1 MTTRPPAATERPS
14 VLLVDDR
21 PENLLALTA
30 VLEPLDVRLITAE
43 SGEEALR
50 ALLAEDFAVVLL
62 DVQMPGMDGFET
74 AGYIRGRERSA
85 RTPIIFLTAVST
97 DISQVLRGYEA
108 GAVDYVLK
116 PFDPVVLR
124 SKVAVFAELERHRRG
139 RERADELLRRA
150 WESAPTGVVLVDA
163 DGLVVQINPALE
175 ELAGAGEA
183 AVGGV
188 FAERF
193 HPDDRHALVGL
204 CQRVLR
210 SGEPDSAELRLGD
223 ADEVPVS
230 VVASA
235 VRDAQGE
242 ARSLVLQVEDL
253 RERRRASAA
262 LERAA
267 AERAARGEAEA
278 LAGRLARVAAI
289 TDGLDALALDELVS
303 ELCRRLYEV
312 LGARGAAVRVVD
324 PGGAVVADAE
334 RGSAENAGRAL
345 RQALADGRGAV
356 ETADGTLAVPLRAA
370 GEVFGAVAVAGA
382 NGATPAAQRTAL
394 VAHATERAALIIRRA
409 LLLEREQHVASTL
422 QRDLLPHTLP
432 ELPGVSLAAHFR
444 AGGHGIEVGGDW
456 YDVIPLAGGRVGL
469 VVGDVAGRG
478 VAAAARMGQ
487 LRSVARAYALEGH
500 SPAAFAQRMNVYHRA
515 LSPDD
520 HTTIVYAVIEPDR
533 DRMSFVNAGHPAP
546 LIVPSRGTPRLLEG
560 VTPPL
565 GVSDLPVHPETVVD
579 LPPGTAIVLYTDGLV
594 ERRGEGVDTGLKRLL
609 TAAGATRA
617 GLDALRDRVVESC
630 LGPSSGDDDVTP
642 LFVRA
647 EPEFGPSARFP
658 LSPDAEPLGALRRML
673 RRWLGEAGATP
684 DDVAAVTMAA
694 NEAWQNA
701 IEHAHAFAPVP
712 ISVAFERRGDEVFI
726 TTHDAGGGTRSE
738 TDPDRGRGL
747 PLMQALMDEAS
758 FSFGGRYRRPRGR
771 RPAAHAG
778 ADGRGELQLR
788 RALRRLRGAAPPPRR
803 PPDGRRRRRRRE

>member
-1 MTTRPPAATERPS
+1 MTRPPTGPERPS

-30 VLEPLDVRLITAE
+30 VLEPLDVRLVTAE

-150 WESAPTGVVLVDA
+150 WESSPTGVVLVDA
-163 DGLVVQINPALE
+163 EGLVVQINPAL
-175 ELAGAGEA
+175 A
-183 AVGGV
+183 ALVGTSEGV
-188 FAERF
+188 GVVFSERF
-193 HPDDRHALVGL
+193 HADDRHALAGL
-204 CQRVLR
+204 CQRVLV
-210 SGEPDSAELRLGD
+210 SGDPDAAELRLRA
-223 ADEVPVS
+223 ADGTEIPVS
-230 VVASA
+230 VIAAA
-235 VRDAQGE
+235 VRDAHGE
-242 ARSLVLQVEDL
+242 ARSLLLQVEDL
-253 RERRRASAA
+253 RERRRTSAA

-267 AERAARGEAEA
+267 AERAARDEAEA

-289 TDGLDALALDELVS
+289 TDGLDAMGLDELVQ
-303 ELCRRLYEV
+303 ELCRRLHEV

-324 PGGAVVADAE
+324 PAGAVVADAE
-334 RGSAENAGRAL
+334 RGSADTATRAL
-345 RQALADGRGAV
+345 RQALLEGRSAV
-356 ETADGTLAVPLRAA
+356 ELGDGTLAVPLRAA
-370 GEVFGAVAVAGA
+370 GELFGAVAVGGA
-382 NGATPAAQRTAL
+382 NGATPVSQRGAL
-394 VAHATERAALIIRRA
+394 IAHAAERAALIIRRA

-422 QRDLLPHTLP
+422 QHDLLPHSLP
-432 ELPGVSLAAHFR
+432 ELPGVALAAHFR

-520 HTTIVYAVIEPDR
+520 LTTIVYAVIEPDR
-533 DRMSFVNAGHPAP
+533 DRMSFVNAGHPPP
-546 LIVPSRGTPRLLEG
+546 LLVPPRGTPHLLEG

-579 LPPGTAIVLYTDGLV
+579 FPPGTAVVLYTDGLV
-594 ERRGEGVDTGLKRLL
+594 ERRGEGVDSGLKRLL
-609 TAAGATRA
+609 TAAGASRE
-617 GLDALRDRVVESC
+617 GLEALRDRVVESC
-630 LGPSSGDDDVTP
+630 LGPSSGDDDVTA

-647 EPEFGPSARFP
+647 EPELGPSALFT
-658 LSPDAEPLGALRRML
+658 LSPDAEALGALRRML
-673 RRWLGEAGATP
+673 RRWLGEAGASP
-684 DDVAAVTMAA
+684 EDVAAVTMAA

-701 IEHAHAFAPVP
+701 IEHAHDFAPVP

-726 TTHDAGGGTRSE
+726 TTHDVGGGTRSV

-747 PLMQALMDEAS
+747 PLMEALMDEAS
-758 FSFGGRYRRPRGR
+758 FSFGGRYG
-771 RPAAHAG
+771 G
-778 ADGRGELQLR
+778 SVVLR
-788 RALRRLRGAAPPPRR
+788 RHLGAPRTQ
-803 PPDGRRRRRRRE
+803 PAGESTVTGSATSFDHGAS

>member
-1 MTTRPPAATERPS
+1 MMTRPPAAPERPS

-30 VLEPLDVRLITAE
+30 VLEPLDVRLVTAG

-139 RERADELLRRA
+139 RERADELLRNA
-150 WESAPTGVVLVDA
+150 WESAPSGVVLIDA
-163 DGLVVQINPALE
+163 DGLVVQINPALATLVGSDE
-175 ELAGAGEA
+175 VGAE
-183 AVGGV
+183 

-193 HPDDRHALVGL
+193 HPDDRTTLVGM
-204 CQRVLR
+204 CQRVLV
-210 SGEPDSAELRLGD
+210 SGDPDTAELRLAG
-223 ADEVPVS
+223 AGSGEVPVS
-230 VVASA
+230 VLASA
-235 VRDAQGE
+235 VREAHGE
-242 ARSLVLQVEDL
+242 ARSLLLMVEDL
-253 RERRRASAA
+253 RERKRAAAA

-289 TDGLDALALDELVS
+289 TDGLDAMALDELVQ
-303 ELCRRLYEV
+303 ELCRRLHEV
-312 LGARGAAVRVVD
+312 LGARGAAVRVID

-334 RGSAENAGRAL
+334 RGSVETASRAL

-356 ETADGTLAVPLRAA
+356 ELDDGTFAVPLRAA
-370 GEVFGAVAVAGA
+370 GELFGAVAVGGA
-382 NGATPAAQRTAL
+382 NGATPPGQRAAL
-394 VAHATERAALIIRRA
+394 IAHATERAALIIRRA

-422 QRDLLPHTLP
+422 QHDLLPHSLP

-456 YDVIPLAGGRVGL
+456 YDVIPLAGGRLGL

-520 HTTIVYAVIEPDR
+520 LTTIVYAVIEPDR
-533 DRMSFVNAGHPAP
+533 DRMSFVNAGHPPP
-546 LIVPSRGTPRLLEG
+546 LIVPPRGTPRLLEG

-579 LPPGTAIVLYTDGLV
+579 FPAGTAIVLYTDGLV

-609 TAAGATRA
+609 TAAAATRD

-630 LGPSSGDDDVTP
+630 LGPSSGDDDVTA

-647 EPEFGPSARFP
+647 EAELGPSARFT
-658 LSPDAEPLGALRRML
+658 LSPDGEALGALRRML
-673 RRWLGEAGATP
+673 RRWLGEAGASP

-712 ISVAFERRGDEVFI
+712 ISVAFERRDDEVFI

-758 FSFGGRYRRPRGR
+758 FSFGGRYG
-771 RPAAHAG
+771 G
-778 ADGRGELQLR
+778 SVVLR
-788 RALRRLRGAAPPPRR
+788 RHLGAPQAAATAEAAASRAAT
-803 PPDGRRRRRRRE
+803 

>member
-1 MTTRPPAATERPS
+1 MLTQPPSVSERPG

-30 VLEPLDVRLITAE
+30 VLEPLDVRLVAAG

-50 ALLAEDFAVVLL
+50 ALLGEDFAVVLL
-62 DVQMPGMDGFET
+62 DVRMPGMDGYET
-74 AGYIRGRERSA
+74 AEYIRGRERSA

-97 DISQVLRGYEA
+97 DMTQVLRGYEA

-150 WESAPTGVVLVDA
+150 WESSPTGMVLVD
-163 DGLVVQINPALE
+163 DEGRIVQSNPAFGAVVGPDAAGVGSD
-175 ELAGAGEA
+175 LAA
-183 AVGGV
+183 
-188 FAERF
+188 RF
-193 HPDDRHALVGL
+193 QREDRPALVGL
-204 CQRVLR
+204 CQRVLVT
-210 SGEPDSAELRLGD
+210 GDPDTCELRLTAADGD
-223 ADEVPVS
+223 AVPVA
-230 VVASA
+230 VVGAA
-235 VRDAQGE
+235 VRDAQGDM
-242 ARSLVLQVEDL
+242 RSVLLQVEDL
-253 RERRRASAA
+253 RPRRAAEAA
-262 LERAA
+262 IERAA
-267 AERAARGEAEA
+267 AERAARDEAEA

-289 TDGLDALALDELVS
+289 TDGLDAMVLSELVQ
-303 ELCRRLYEV
+303 ELCRRLHEV

-334 RGSAENAGRAL
+334 RGSADVAGRAL
-345 RQALADGRGAV
+345 RQALADGRGVV
-356 ETADGTLAVPLRAA
+356 ELDDGTLAVPLRAG
-370 GEVFGAVAVAGA
+370 GELFGAVAVAGP
-382 NGATPAAQRTAL
+382 NGTTPAGQRGAL
-394 VAHATERAALIIRRA
+394 VAHAAERAALIIRRA

-422 QRDLLPHTLP
+422 QHDLLPQSLP
-432 ELPGVSLAAHFR
+432 DLPGVSLAAHFR

-500 SPAAFAQRMNVYHRA
+500 APAAFAQRMNVYHRA
-515 LSPDD
+515 LSPDEL
-520 HTTIVYAVIEPDR
+520 TTLVYAVIEPDVGR
-533 DRMSFVNAGHPAP
+533 LRFVNAGHPPP
-546 LIVPSRGTPRLLEG
+546 LLVPGRGTPRLLEG

-579 LPPGTAIVLYTDGLV
+579 FPPGSAVVLYTDGLI
-594 ERRGEGVDTGLKRLL
+594 ERRGEGVDIGLRRLL
-609 TAAGATRA
+609 SAADGSRD
-617 GLDALRDRVVESC
+617 GLEALRERVVDSC
-630 LGPSSGDDDVTP
+630 LGPSSGDDDVTA

-647 EPEFGPSARFP
+647 EPELGAGARFT
-658 LSPDAEPLGALRRML
+658 LSPDREALGALRRML
-673 RRWLGEAGATP
+673 RRWLEEAGASP

-694 NEAWQNA
+694 NEAWENA

-726 TTHDAGGGTRSE
+726 TTHDVGGTAPGES
-738 TDPDRGRGL
+738 DPDRGRGL
-747 PLMQALMDEAS
+747 ALMQALMDEAS
-758 FSFGGRYRRPRGR
+758 FSFGGRYG
-771 RPAAHAG
+771 G
-778 ADGRGELQLR
+778 SVVLR
-788 RALRRLRGAAPPPRR
+788 RHLGAPRADAPAQTAVERASR
-803 PPDGRRRRRRRE
+803 

>member
-1 MTTRPPAATERPS
+1 MTRDPAPSERPS

-30 VLEPLDVRLITAE
+30 VLEPLEARLVSAE

-139 RERADELLRRA
+139 REGADELLRRA
-150 WESAPTGVVLVDA
+150 WDSAPTGVALVDA
-163 DGLVVQINPALE
+163 DGAIVRSNPALVALFGDE
-175 ELAGAGEA
+175 SA
-183 AVGGV
+183 AVGAAV
-188 FAERF
+188 ADRF
-193 HPDDRHALVGL
+193 HAEDRPVVVGL
-204 CQRVLR
+204 CQRVLVA
-210 SGEPDSAELRLGD
+210 GEPDAAELRLTLADDD
-223 ADEVPVS
+223 AVPVA
-230 VVASA
+230 VVASP
-235 VRDAQGE
+235 VRDAHGD
-242 ARSLVLQVEDL
+242 AHSLVLQVEDL
-253 RERRRASAA
+253 RERRRTEAA
-262 LERAA
+262 LARAA
-267 AERAARGEAEA
+267 AERAARDEAEA

-289 TDGLDALALDELVS
+289 TDGLDALALSELVQ
-303 ELCRRLYEV
+303 ELCRRLHEV
-312 LGARGAAVRVVD
+312 LGARGAAVRVLD

-334 RGSAENAGRAL
+334 RGSAVSAGRAL
-345 RQALADGRGAV
+345 RAAIADGRGTV
-356 ETADGTLAVPLRAA
+356 ELADGTLAVLLRAA
-370 GEVFGAVAVAGA
+370 GELFGAVAVGGA
-382 NGATPAAQRTAL
+382 NGTMPAGQHGAL
-394 VAHATERAALIIRRA
+394 IAHAAERAALIIRRA

-422 QRDLLPHTLP
+422 QHDLLPQTLP
-432 ELPGVSLAAHFR
+432 ELPGVTLAAHFR

-520 HTTIVYAVIEPDR
+520 LTTIVYAVIEPDR
-533 DRMSFVNAGHPAP
+533 GRLSFVNAGHPPP
-546 LIVPSRGTPRLLEG
+546 LLVPPQGTPALLEG

-565 GVSDLPVHPETVVD
+565 GVSDLPVHPETVVEF
-579 LPPGTAIVLYTDGLV
+579 PPGAAIVLYTDGLV
-594 ERRGEGVDTGLKRLL
+594 ERRGEGVDVGLRRLLGAAGGSRTGLE
-609 TAAGATRA
+609 
-617 GLDALRDRVVESC
+617 ALRDRVVDSC
-630 LGPSSGDDDVTP
+630 LGPSSGDDDVTA

-647 EPEFGPSARFP
+647 EPEIGPSARFT
-658 LSPDAEPLGALRRML
+658 LSPDADALGALRRML
-673 RRWLGEAGATP
+673 RRWLAEGGASP
-684 DDVAAVTMAA
+684 EDVAAVTMAA
-694 NEAWQNA
+694 NEAWENA

-712 ISVAFERRGDEVFI
+712 ISVAFERRDDEVFI
-726 TTHDAGGGTRSE
+726 TTHDVGGGTPGKS
-738 TDPDRGRGL
+738 DPDRGRGL
-747 PLMQALMDEAS
+747 ALMEALMDEAS
-758 FSFGGRYRRPRGR
+758 FSFGGRYGGSVLLRRRLGAP
-771 RPAAHAG
+771 RPAAA
-778 ADGRGELQLR
+778 AQ
-788 RALRRLRGAAPPPRR
+788 RAASRTAR
-803 PPDGRRRRRRRE
+803 

>member
-1 MTTRPPAATERPS
+1 MPGAGPERPS

-30 VLEPLDVRLITAE
+30 VLEPLDARLVAAG

-50 ALLAEDFAVVLL
+50 ALLGEDFAVVLL

-74 AGYIRGRERSA
+74 AEYIRGRERSA

-116 PFDPVVLR
+116 PFDPTVLR
-124 SKVAVFAELERHRRG
+124 AKVAVFAELERHRRG

-150 WESAPTGVVLVDA
+150 WESSPTGVVLVD
-163 DGLVVQINPALE
+163 DQGLVVQVNPALGV
-175 ELAGAGEA
+175 L
-183 AVGGV
+183 VGTDRGVGSV
-188 FAERF
+188 FAECF
-193 HPDDRHALVGL
+193 HADDREALVGM
-204 CQRVLR
+204 CQRVLV
-210 SGEPDSAELRLGD
+210 SGAPDAIELRLLGAGD
-223 ADEVPVS
+223 REVPVG
-230 VVASA
+230 VIAAA
-235 VRDAQGE
+235 VREAHGE
-242 ARSLVLQVEDL
+242 ARSLLLQVEDL
-253 RERRRASAA
+253 RERRRAAAA

-267 AERAARGEAEA
+267 AERAARAEAEA

-289 TDGLDALALDELVS
+289 TDGLDAMALDELVQ
-303 ELCRRLYEV
+303 ELCRRLHEV
-312 LGARGAAVRVVD
+312 VGARGAAVRVID

-334 RGSAENAGRAL
+334 RGSAETAGRAL
-345 RQALADGRGAV
+345 RQALGDGRGPV
-356 ETADGTLAVPLRAA
+356 ELEDGTLAVPLRAA
-370 GEVFGAVAVAGA
+370 GELFGAVAVGSG
-382 NGATPAAQRTAL
+382 NGDMPVGQRTAL
-394 VAHATERAALIIRRA
+394 VAHAAERAALIIRRA

-422 QRDLLPHTLP
+422 QHDLLPHSLP
-432 ELPGVSLAAHFR
+432 ELPGVTVAAHFR

-520 HTTIVYAVIEPDR
+520 LTTIVYAVIEPDH
-533 DRMSFVNAGHPAP
+533 DRMSFVNAGHPPP
-546 LIVPSRGTPRLLEG
+546 LIVPARGAPSLLEG

-579 LPPGTAIVLYTDGLV
+579 FPPGTSIVLYTDGLV
-594 ERRGEGVDTGLKRLL
+594 ERRGENVDTGLKRLL
-609 TAAGATRA
+609 TAAAASRD
-617 GLDALRDRVVESC
+617 GLEALRDRVVESC
-630 LGPSSGDDDVTP
+630 LGPSSGDDDVTA

-647 EPEFGPSARFP
+647 EPELGASARFT
-658 LSPDAEPLGALRRML
+658 LSPDGEALGALRRML
-673 RRWLGEAGATP
+673 RRWLAEAGAAP

-712 ISVAFERRGDEVFI
+712 ISVAFERRGDDVFI
-726 TTHDAGGGTRSE
+726 TTHDVGGGAPSA
-738 TDPDRGRGL
+738 TDPDRGRGV
-747 PLMQALMDEAS
+747 PLMEALMDEAS
-758 FSFGGRYRRPRGR
+758 FSFGGRYG
-771 RPAAHAG
+771 G
-778 ADGRGELQLR
+778 SVVLR
-788 RALRRLRGAAPPPRR
+788 RQLGAARAETQARGAASRSGAR
-803 PPDGRRRRRRRE
+803 